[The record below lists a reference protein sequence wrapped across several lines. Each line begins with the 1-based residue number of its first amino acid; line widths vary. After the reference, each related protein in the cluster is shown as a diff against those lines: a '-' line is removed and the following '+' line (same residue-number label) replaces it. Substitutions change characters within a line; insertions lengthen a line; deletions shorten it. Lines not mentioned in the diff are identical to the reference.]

1 MHIPRFLTVLAV
13 ACLGAASVARAE
25 VSEEQMR
32 TLFAPNLAQADLE
45 KAVADGT
52 KAGIP
57 AQTIAEAKLVW
68 GLRHQ
73 DTAFL
78 EKTLP
83 EFEAAGKVFK
93 KENSVSLGSP
103 EDYMALVSYIKAL
116 VAMKKNDDEGFKKF
130 ITEAFWLG
138 PDQAQLFS
146 QTITNYR
153 TKKKMAAVKVDMK
166 TDVTTSAG
174 ESTTLAKQLGSN
186 KAILLDFW
194 ASWCGPCME
203 GLPELKKR
211 AAYLSKH
218 GIAVAGMNTESDEAI
233 AEKVRK
239 EKGMDLP
246 WLVEPQGRP
255 LSDVLEITTLP
266 HVVLLS
272 PEGKVLFHGFPDEGD
287 LWAALKALDA
297 TIEPLKSEAEGK

>member
-1 MHIPRFLTVLAV
+1 MVLA
-13 ACLGAASVARAE
+13 AAWFGASTVVTAE

-45 KAVADGT
+45 KAVAEGA

-78 EKTLP
+78 EKCLP
-83 EFEAAGKVFK
+83 ELEAAAKGFK

-103 EDYMALVSYIKAL
+103 EDYLGLLSYIKAL
-116 VAMKKNDDEGFKKF
+116 VALRKDDEDGFKKF
-130 ITEAFWLG
+130 ITEAFWLS

-146 QTITNYR
+146 QTITNHR
-153 TKKKMAAVKVDMK
+153 TKKKMSAVKVDMK
-166 TDVTTSAG
+166 TSVTTSTG
-174 ESTTLAKQLGSN
+174 ESTTLEKQLGKN

-218 GIAVAGMNTESDEAI
+218 GIVVAGMNTEGDESI
-233 AEKVRK
+233 AEKIRK

-246 WLVEPQGRP
+246 WLVEPKEKP
-255 LSDVLEITTLP
+255 LSDLLEINTIP

-272 PEGKVLFHGFPDEGD
+272 PDGKVLFHGFPDEGE
-287 LWAALKALDA
+287 LWTALKALDA
-297 TIEPLKSEAEGK
+297 AIEPMKAEPETK